1 MSPLLWEHCLATRVV
16 VLTGVRQEQREAISH
31 MSGAVSTCYL
41 QYTKEVITAIIIKV
55 LMVQIRRFY
64 DFLKA

>member
-41 QYTKEVITAIIIKV
+41 QYTKEVITASINNSYR
-55 LMVQIRRFY
+55 LSPRSLWGFET
-64 DFLKA
+64 